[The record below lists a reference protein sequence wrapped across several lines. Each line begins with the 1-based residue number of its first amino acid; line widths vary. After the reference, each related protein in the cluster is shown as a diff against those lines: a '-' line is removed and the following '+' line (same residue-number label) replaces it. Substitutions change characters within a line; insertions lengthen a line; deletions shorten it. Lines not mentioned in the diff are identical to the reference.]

1 MRRSLWLVWT
11 SAFLLLSSHGVFA
24 EEILEL
30 SRSFIEKYK
39 NKLTIDVMYLVD
51 AAHRGPIR
59 RARTATCMW
68 LAGQQRSG
76 WLLWRKSRTP
86 RMYPTP

>member
-39 NKLTIDVMYLVD
+39 NKLTIDVMVPC
-51 AAHRGPIR
+51 RCG
-59 RARTATCMW
+59 
-68 LAGQQRSG
+68 S
-76 WLLWRKSRTP
+76 
-86 RMYPTP
+86 